1 MNGIGKVANIL
12 DCDHFMISDTF
23 HKLLS
28 FYKFRCCL
36 SCIRQIKNLT
46 GDSGFRI
53 VDRWSLI
60 NLRMN
65 WSGES
70 SEWSEMQIRF
80 FFFYFGLALIR
91 VMSCMKRKIDA
102 HFMKLNK
109 NQSKL
114 TGHWPRT
121 KPNKKRTERTH
132 EKQKTIGW
140 TEDGI
145 DRNKRTQNK
154 NSLKANQIATNR
166 RPVS

>member
-1 MNGIGKVANIL
+1 MELEKWQTFSIVIISWSVIHFTNCYLFTNFDVA
-12 DCDHFMISDTF
+12 F
-23 HKLLS
+23 HVFVKSKTSLE
-28 FYKFRCCL
+28 
-36 SCIRQIKNLT
+36 
-46 GDSGFRI
+46 DSGFRI

-91 VMSCMKRKIDA
+91 IMSCMKRKIDA